1 MIHFG
6 WPLLSLCA
14 ALRQGSEQMKLEA
27 WTEMMED
34 EIFTP
39 EEYEKMIAN
48 YTAEWKKH
56 GVEVEVFANMNDLLS
71 SEGQNLPWKTPLDKA
86 VDLDDTEDRPR
97 CKKRTPEECKE
108 VKKLEDV
115 VPYLKDHPYLYHG
128 GDITPNF
135 ANGVDFEK
143 GKDQITGPAFFTTHN
158 IYNALLYGSK
168 GMLTWGQP
176 VLDLEQHKK
185 GIYWTDFYRL
195 VMEIEVQKLKNCRG
209 LVASMAFLKKA
220 AEQGAEHGVEEFMET
235 QCGGHKCSFVAVNWN
250 EDGQLGSGLLPY
262 EFRMLPGSVETCGL
276 KIPDKV
282 IMVKSSLKDP
292 FFDSAM
298 TSSALREA
306 AQRYFKLQEK
316 SQSSGGSQGDEPQ
329 PEKGGRTC

>member
-1 MIHFG
+1 MSIFRLSKCPSITWLQLRVGRISRHPLFTLQNRRNRRAFEQFKPMIHFG

-108 VKKLEDV
+108 VKLEDV

-250 EDGQLGSGLLPY
+250 EDGQLGSGSPLNPRGQQDSY
-262 EFRMLPGSVETCGL
+262 GRSV
-276 KIPDKV
+276 P
-282 IMVKSSLKDP
+282 SHR
-292 FFDSAM
+292 DSIH
-298 TSSALREA
+298 
-306 AQRYFKLQEK
+306 
-316 SQSSGGSQGDEPQ
+316 QSNDWDGWNRQV
-329 PEKGGRTC
+329 